1 MATTSKAQKIAAFD
15 QNSAAVKGSN
25 LYGLPFS
32 AEESDIVILPVPW
45 EVTVSYAAG
54 TANGPQAILDAS
66 MQVDLYDT
74 DAPDAWKAGFHLL
87 PISEELAEISAEL
100 RDRAENH
107 IESISNGEP
116 VDVNSSALE
125 SINTACQNMVNFVE
139 IEATKWLN
147 KGKLVGLLG
156 GDHSTPLGF
165 IRALAQKHND
175 FGILQIDAH
184 CDLRIAYED
193 FEYSHASI
201 MYNALKTPQVSKLVQ
216 VGIRD
221 YCEQEANMIRHSN
234 GRIVTYFDEA
244 LKIASYEGK
253 TWKQQVE
260 EIISNLPQKVYISF
274 DIDGLQPGLCP
285 NTGTPVAGGLEF
297 AQAVYLLRK
306 VKESGRVFI
315 GFDLNEVAPGE
326 DEWDANVGARLL
338 YKLCVFAGQSNN
350 IL

>member
-1 MATTSKAQKIAAFD
+1 MASSSKAQKIAAFD

-25 LYGLPFS
+25 LYGLPFT

-54 TANGPQAILDAS
+54 TADGPQAILDAS
-66 MQVDLYDT
+66 MQVDLYDS

-87 PISEELAEISAEL
+87 PINEELAEISNEL

-107 IESISNGEP
+107 IEAISNGEP
-116 VDVNSSALE
+116 LDPNSEALQ
-125 SINTACQNMVNFVE
+125 SINEACQNMVNFVE
-139 IEATKWLN
+139 AETTKWLDQ
-147 KGKLVGLLG
+147 GKLVGLLG

-165 IRALAQKHND
+165 IHALSKKHND

-201 MYNALKTPQVSKLVQ
+201 MYNALKSPQISKLVQ

-221 YCEQEANMIRHSN
+221 YCEQEADMIRQSN
-234 GRIVTYFDEA
+234 GRIVTFFDEA
-244 LKIASYEGK
+244 LKNQTYEGK
-253 TWKQQVE
+253 TWKQQAD
-260 EIISNLPQKVYISF
+260 EIISHLPQKVYISF

-306 VKESGRVFI
+306 LAESGRTII

-338 YKLCVFAGQSNN
+338 YKLCVFAGKTNQ

>member
-1 MATTSKAQKIAAFD
+1 MASSSKAQKIAAFD

-25 LYGLPFS
+25 LYGLPFT

-45 EVTVSYAAG
+45 EVTVSYATG
-54 TANGPQAILDAS
+54 TADGPQAILDAS
-66 MQVDLYDT
+66 MQVDLFDS
-74 DAPDAWKAGFHLL
+74 DAPQAWKVGFHLL
-87 PISEELAEISAEL
+87 PINEELAEQSTEL
-100 RDRAENH
+100 RDRAEKH
-107 IESISNGEP
+107 IELISNGEAP
-116 VDVNSSALE
+116 DPDSEALL
-125 SINTACQNMVNFVE
+125 SINEACENMVKFVE
-139 IEATKWLN
+139 IETAKWLEQ
-147 KGKLVGLLG
+147 GKIVGLLG

-165 IRALAQKHND
+165 IHALSRKHND

-201 MYNALKTPQVSKLVQ
+201 MYNALKSPQISKLVQ

-221 YCEQEANMIRHSN
+221 YCEQEVDVIRQSN
-234 GRIVTYFDEA
+234 GRIVTYFDEN
-244 LKIASYEGK
+244 LKTESYEGK

-260 EIISNLPQKVYISF
+260 EIIAHLPQKVYISF

-306 VKESGRVFI
+306 VTESGRTII

-338 YKLCVFAGQSNN
+338 YKLCVFAGKSNN

>member
-1 MATTSKAQKIAAFD
+1 MASSSKAQKIAAFD

-25 LYGLPFS
+25 LYGLPFT

-45 EVTVSYAAG
+45 EVTVSYATG
-54 TANGPQAILDAS
+54 TADGPQAILDAS
-66 MQVDLYDT
+66 MQVDLFDS
-74 DAPDAWKAGFHLL
+74 DAPQAWKVGFHLL
-87 PISEELAEISAEL
+87 PINEELAEQSTEL
-100 RDRAENH
+100 RDRAEKH
-107 IESISNGEP
+107 IELISNGEAP
-116 VDVNSSALE
+116 DPDSEALL
-125 SINTACQNMVNFVE
+125 SINEACENMVKFVE
-139 IEATKWLN
+139 IETAKWLEQ
-147 KGKLVGLLG
+147 GKIVGLLG

-165 IRALAQKHND
+165 IHALSRKHND

-201 MYNALKTPQVSKLVQ
+201 MYNALKSPQISKLVQ

-221 YCEQEANMIRHSN
+221 YCEQEVDVIRQSN
-234 GRIVTYFDEA
+234 GRIVTYFDEN
-244 LKIASYEGK
+244 LKTESYEGK

-260 EIISNLPQKVYISF
+260 EIIAHLPQKVYISF

-306 VKESGRVFI
+306 VTESGRTII

-338 YKLCVFAGQSNN
+338 YKLCVFAGKSNN
-350 IL
+350 LL

>member
-234 GRIVTYFDEA
+234 GRIVTYCDEV

-260 EIISNLPQKVYISF
+260 DIISNLPQKVYISF

-297 AQAVYLLRK
+297 AEAVYLLRK
-306 VKESGRVFI
+306 LKDSGRMII

-338 YKLCVFAGQSNN
+338 YKLCVFTGQSNN

>member
-1 MATTSKAQKIAAFD
+1 MASSSKEQKIAAFD

-25 LYGLPFS
+25 LYGLPFT

-45 EVTVSYAAG
+45 EVTVSYATG
-54 TANGPQAILDAS
+54 TADGPQAILDAS
-66 MQVDLYDT
+66 MQVDLFDS
-74 DAPDAWKAGFHLL
+74 DAPQAWKAGFHLL
-87 PISEELAEISAEL
+87 PINEELAEQSNEL
-100 RDRAENH
+100 RDRAEKH
-107 IESISNGEP
+107 IELISNGEVP
-116 VDVNSSALE
+116 DPDSEALL
-125 SINTACQNMVNFVE
+125 SINEACENMVKFVE
-139 IEATKWLN
+139 IETAKWLEH
-147 KGKLVGLLG
+147 GKIVGLLG

-165 IRALAQKHND
+165 IHALSRKHSD

-201 MYNALKTPQVSKLVQ
+201 MYNALKSPQISKLVQ

-221 YCEQEANMIRHSN
+221 YCEQEVDVIRQSN
-234 GRIVTYFDEA
+234 GRIITYFDEN
-244 LKIASYEGK
+244 LKTESYEGK
-253 TWKQQVE
+253 TWKHQTE
-260 EIISNLPQKVYISF
+260 EIIAHLPQKVYISF

-306 VKESGRVFI
+306 VSESGRTII

-338 YKLCVFAGQSNN
+338 YKLCVFAGKSNN